1 MPTRFLLDLAWRDLR
16 AGGRPLVVFAL
27 CLMLG
32 VALVAAGGVLHRQL
46 ATALQTEVRA
56 LFGGD
61 VELQTDRRL
70 PPDERAWWQA
80 RGRVAEVLQLR
91 TMLRAPDG
99 RSQLVELMSADA
111 AYPLVGALRL
121 APTLP
126 LAEALA
132 LRPGPDSGRHGI
144 AVDPVLAQRL
154 GLAPGATVGLGELT
168 LEVRALIQH
177 QPDRSLRAEWR
188 GAPVLVS
195 DAALAASGLV
205 QPASRLEHKL
215 RVALPAGAD
224 PSQVRRAFYA
234 AFPRS
239 SAELRTVSD
248 RSDRIASLLGQVAS
262 GLLLVGFTALFI
274 GGLGVFNSVQAYLQG
289 KLATWATLRAVGL
302 RDAALAWLVL
312 AQIAML
318 GLAASAV
325 GVAAGLGLAMAALAV
340 AGERLPLAW
349 TASAALGPALLAL
362 AFGVLTALVFAWPA
376 VARALTVSPAALFRG
391 LDGAALRT
399 PRRAWLATAA
409 LSTAGLA
416 LMLLWLPD
424 ARFGLAFVAAVALLV
439 LLLQGLGR
447 LLAMAAQGLIAS
459 GRAMPFELR
468 VALAG
473 VARPGSPMRPALLS
487 LGTSLTLLVACT
499 VVVGSLLRTLS
510 ETVPQQAPGLV
521 FHDLQAGERPLLDAA
536 VAGAASLTRLE
547 TTPLVL
553 GRVVAVNGV
562 ELQTSADE
570 RRQRAARDEHKL
582 SHRSQ
587 AIDDVLLQQGG
598 WWPAGHRG
606 TPLVAME
613 DREALALGVRIGD
626 RVRFEILGQPVEAE
640 LAAIYGQRRLQS
652 RLWLEA
658 MFSDGVLDPFVTRE
672 VGAAWL
678 SEADAIAVQDRLAA
692 SAPHVVTVRTH
703 ALLQATRTLLTQ
715 AGAAI
720 AVAAGACLLASL
732 LVLASVVTA
741 SRARQVYEASVMH
754 AVGARVGS
762 LRRVLRW
769 EYTLLGSVTAVF
781 AVLCG
786 GLLAQGLLWWRLDVD
801 GSGMLGL
808 GAAVAVAT
816 CALSLG
822 AGAQWLLA
830 GLKLSPA
837 RLLRGGA

>member
-1 MPTRFLLDLAWRDLR
+1 MPRPWLLELAWRDLR

-46 ATALQTEVRA
+46 AGALQGEVRA

-61 VELQTDRRL
+61 VELQSEQPL
-70 PPDERAWWQA
+70 PADERAWWQ
-80 RGRVAEVLQLR
+80 RQGRVAEVLQLR

-99 RSQLVELMSADA
+99 RSQLVELMSAEP
-111 AYPLVGALRL
+111 AYPLVGRLRL
-121 APTLP
+121 EPAQP
-126 LAEALA
+126 LADALA
-132 LRPGPDSGRHGI
+132 LRGGRHGI

-154 GLAPGATVGLGELT
+154 GLVPGSAVGLGDLT
-168 LEVRALIQH
+168 LEVRALIRH

-215 RVALPAGAD
+215 RVVLPDAAD
-224 PSQVRRAFYA
+224 PGAARRAFYA

-239 SAELRTVSD
+239 TAELRTVAD

-302 RDAALAWLVL
+302 RDAALARLVL

-318 GLAASAV
+318 ALASSAV
-325 GVAAGLGLAMAALAV
+325 GVLLGIGLALAALAV
-340 AGERLPLAW
+340 AAERLPLAW
-349 TASAALGPALLAL
+349 SAGAAVAPALLGL

-376 VARALTVSPAALFRG
+376 VARALSVSPAALFRG
-391 LDGAALRT
+391 LDGTVLRT
-399 PRRAWLATAA
+399 PRRAWAVTAS
-409 LSTAGLA
+409 LGGAGLA

-424 ARFGLAFVAAVALLV
+424 TRFGLALIAAVALLV
-439 LLLQGLGR
+439 GLLLGLVRGLAAAAR
-447 LLAMAAQGLIAS
+447 SLLARELAL
-459 GRAMPFELR
+459 PFELR

-499 VVVGSLLRTLS
+499 VVVGSLLRTLA

-521 FHDLQAGERPLLDAA
+521 FHDLQAGERPLLEAA
-536 VAGAASLTRLE
+536 VAGATSLTKLE
-547 TTPLVL
+547 TAPLVL
-553 GRVVAVNGV
+553 GRVVAVNG
-562 ELQTSADE
+562 EDLQASADE

-587 AIDDVLLQQGG
+587 AIDEVLLQQGA
-598 WWPAGHRG
+598 WWPAGWRG
-606 TPLVAME
+606 APRVAME
-613 DREALALGVRIGD
+613 DREVAQLGLRLGD
-626 RVRFEILGQPVEAE
+626 RVRFEILGQVVEAE
-640 LAAIYGQRRLQS
+640 LVAVYGQKRLQS

-658 MFSDGVLDPFVTRE
+658 VFSDGVLDRFITRE

-703 ALLQATRTLLTQ
+703 ALLQATRTLLGQ
-715 AGAAI
+715 AGTAM

-769 EYTLLGSVTAVF
+769 EYTLLGGVTAAF

-786 GLLAQGLLWWRLDVD
+786 GALAQGLLWWRLDVD
-801 GSGMLGL
+801 GSGLLGL

-822 AGAQWLLA
+822 AGAHWLLR
-830 GLKLSPA
+830 GLRVSPA
-837 RLLRGGA
+837 RLLRAGA

>member
-1 MPTRFLLDLAWRDLR
+1 MPRFLLDLAWRDLR

-32 VALVAAGGVLHRQL
+32 VALVSAGGVLHRQL

-61 VELQTDRRL
+61 VELQTERAL
-70 PPDERAWWQA
+70 PAEERAWWAA
-80 RGRVAEVLQLR
+80 RGRLAEVQQLR
-91 TMLRAPDG
+91 TMLRGPDG

-111 AYPLVGALRL
+111 AYPLVGALQL
-121 APTLP
+121 EPALP

-132 LRPGPDSGRHGI
+132 LKDGRHGI
-144 AVDPVLAQRL
+144 AVDPVLAQRM
-154 GLAPGATVGLGELT
+154 GLAPGRSVELGDLT
-168 LEVRALIQH
+168 LEVRALVRH

-224 PSQVRRAFYA
+224 PGEARRAFFA

-239 SAELRTVSD
+239 SAELRTVAD
-248 RSDRIASLLGQVAS
+248 RSDRIGELLGQVAS

-302 RDAALAWLVL
+302 RDGALARLVL
-312 AQIAML
+312 LQVLML
-318 GLAASAV
+318 ALASSAV
-325 GVAAGLGLAMAALAV
+325 GVAVGLGLALAALGV
-340 AGERLPLAW
+340 AADRLPLVWAP
-349 TASAALGPALLAL
+349 SAAVVPALLGL
-362 AFGVLTALVFAWPA
+362 GFGVMTALVFAWPA
-376 VARALTVSPAALFRG
+376 VARALSVSPAALFRG
-391 LDGAALRT
+391 VDGTALQT
-399 PRRAWLATAA
+399 PRRAWLVTAA
-409 LSTAGLA
+409 AGTAGLA

-439 LLLQGLGR
+439 LVLQGLVR
-447 LLAMAAQGLIAS
+447 LLAAGA
-459 GRAMPFELR
+459 RAVLARDGALPFELR

-499 VVVGSLLRTLS
+499 VVVGSLLRTLA

-521 FHDLQAGERPLLDAA
+521 FHDLQTGERPLLEAA
-536 VAGAASLTRLE
+536 VAGAGSLTKLE
-547 TTPLVL
+547 TAPLVL
-553 GRVVAVNGV
+553 GRVIAVNGV
-562 ELQTSADE
+562 ELQASADE
-570 RRQRAARDEHKL
+570 RLQRAARDEHKL

-587 AIDDVLLQQGG
+587 AIDEVIVEQGA
-598 WWPAGHRG
+598 WWPAGYTG
-606 TPLVAME
+606 PPQVAME
-613 DREALALGVRIGD
+613 DREAEDLGVQVGD
-626 RVRFEILGQPVEAE
+626 RLRFEIQGQPVEAT
-640 LAAIYGQRRLQS
+640 LVAIYGQKRMQS

-703 ALLQATRTLLTQ
+703 ALLQATRTLLGQ
-715 AGAAI
+715 AGAAM

-754 AVGARVGS
+754 AVGARLGS

-769 EYTLLGSVTAVF
+769 EYTLLGSVTALF
-781 AVLCG
+781 AVAFG
-786 GLLAQGLLWWRLDVD
+786 GALAQGVLWWRLDVD
-801 GSGMLGL
+801 GSGLLGL
-808 GAAVAVAT
+808 GALVAVGT

-822 AGAQWLLA
+822 AGAQWLLS
-830 GLKLSPA
+830 GMKLSPA
-837 RLLRGGA
+837 RLLRGA

>member
-1 MPTRFLLDLAWRDLR
+1 MPRFLLDLAWRDLR

-32 VALVAAGGVLHRQL
+32 VALVSAGGVLHRQL

-61 VELQTDRRL
+61 VEVQSDRAL
-70 PPDERAWWQA
+70 PTDERAWWAA
-80 RGRVAEVLQLR
+80 RGRVAEVQQLR
-91 TMLRAPDG
+91 TMLRGPDG

-111 AYPLVGALRL
+111 AYPLVGELKLEPAQ
-121 APTLP
+121 P
-126 LAEALA
+126 LADALA
-132 LRPGPDSGRHGI
+132 LKDGRHGI

-154 GLAPGATVGLGELT
+154 GLAPGRAVELGDLT
-168 LEVRALIQH
+168 LEVRALIRH

-215 RVALPAGAD
+215 RVALPAGAE
-224 PSQVRRAFYA
+224 PGAARRAFFA

-239 SAELRTVSD
+239 SAELRTVAD
-248 RSDRIASLLGQVAS
+248 RSDRIGELLGQVAS

-302 RDAALAWLVL
+302 RDAALARLVL
-312 AQIAML
+312 LQVLML
-318 GLAASAV
+318 ALTSSAV
-325 GVAAGLGLAMAALAV
+325 GVAVGLGLALAALGV
-340 AGERLPLAW
+340 AAERLPLAW
-349 TASAALGPALLAL
+349 APSAAVVPALLGL
-362 AFGVLTALVFAWPA
+362 GFGVMTALVFAWPA
-376 VARALTVSPAALFRG
+376 VARALSVSPAALFRG
-391 LDGAALRT
+391 VDGTVLQT
-399 PRRAWLATAA
+399 PQRAWIVTAA
-409 LSTAGLA
+409 TGAVSLA

-424 ARFGLAFVAAVALLV
+424 ARFGLAFVAAVAVLV
-439 LLLQGLGR
+439 LVLQGLVR
-447 LLAMAAQGLIAS
+447 LLAAGA
-459 GRAMPFELR
+459 RAVLARDGALPFALGFELR

-499 VVVGSLLRTLS
+499 VVVGSLLRTLA

-521 FHDLQAGERPLLDAA
+521 FHDLQTGERPLLEAA
-536 VAGAASLTRLE
+536 VAGAGSLTKLE
-547 TTPLVL
+547 TAPLVL
-553 GRVVAVNGV
+553 GRVVAVNGA
-562 ELQTSADE
+562 ELQASADE
-570 RRQRAARDEHKL
+570 QLQRAARDEHKL

-587 AIDDVLLQQGG
+587 AIDEVLLEQGA
-598 WWPAGHRG
+598 WWPAGWTG
-606 TPLVAME
+606 PPQVAME
-613 DREALALGVRIGD
+613 DREAEALGLQIGD
-626 RVRFEILGQPVEAE
+626 RLRFEIQGQPVEAT
-640 LAAIYGQRRLQS
+640 LVAIYGQKRMQS

-658 MFSDGVLDPFVTRE
+658 MFSDGVLDPYVTRE

-703 ALLQATRTLLTQ
+703 ALLQATRTLLGQ
-715 AGAAI
+715 AGAAM
-720 AVAAGACLLASL
+720 AVAAGACLVASL

-754 AVGARVGS
+754 AVGARLGS

-769 EYTLLGSVTAVF
+769 EYALLGSVTALF
-781 AVLCG
+781 AVAFG
-786 GLLAQGLLWWRLDVD
+786 GLLAQGVLWWRLDVD
-801 GSGMLGL
+801 GSGLLGL
-808 GAAVAVAT
+808 GALVAVGT

-822 AGAQWLLA
+822 AGAQWLLS
-830 GLKLSPA
+830 GMKLSPA
-837 RLLRGGA
+837 RLLRGA